1 MLLGA
6 LLIGAQ
12 VSYAALPTKQRSST
26 SVRKER
32 QDETKK
38 LNQTRRKLD
47 ANQRQISQRLNDLN
61 ALAAQINST
70 SAKITAKQKQ
80 ISNIDARI
88 TSASDSI
95 TLLGAEI
102 EKLKEGTRKSLREA
116 RTRRQTMS
124 ATSMVLNAQSFRQ
137 AVKRA
142 GYLKQLEAS
151 RTKKTKRL
159 QAANDALTL
168 KKQELNELRHAQALA
183 LAQLTQ
189 QQQQL
194 ETQQAQMQG
203 MVSDLRRQG
212 NALEKELV
220 QRQNKLAQ
228 LDRELDRII
237 AEEQRKAE
245 EERLAAE
252 RKRQAE
258 EAERK
263 RLAAEAEAARLAA
276 EEKARQ
282 EAEAQNQLAQ
292 TDQKSQKKDKKKKD
306 KKDTKKDS
314 KKEVAA
320 TSASATKEV
329 AQPKQDTKATQK
341 TQEKAKAAP
350 TVPGA
355 TFAQSK
361 GRLMFPVSG
370 DYTIVSRFGRSKYA
384 DLSRVEMDN
393 PGIDIQA
400 SQGSSAR
407 AVYPGE
413 VTSIFKLDGYH
424 NIVMVR
430 HGEYLTIYANIDQL
444 SVRKGDQVQA
454 GQHIG
459 KIYSDN
465 TDGGRTILHFEVR
478 KERQKLNPLEWVKL

>member
-1 MLLGA
+1 MGA
-6 LLIGAQ
+6 LWGD
-12 VSYAALPTKQRSST
+12 AAMPSKLRNST

-61 ALAAQINST
+61 ALAAEINAT

-80 ISNIDARI
+80 ISNLDARI

-95 TLLGAEI
+95 TLLSAEI

-124 ATSMVLNAQSFRQ
+124 ATSMVLNAESFRQ

-151 RTKKTKRL
+151 RSKKTKRL
-159 QAANDALTL
+159 QATNDALSL

-194 ETQQAQMQG
+194 EAQQSQMQG
-203 MVSDLRRQG
+203 MVTDLRRQG

-245 EERLAAE
+245 EERLVAE

-263 RLAAEAEAARLAA
+263 RLAAEAEATRLAA

-282 EAEAQNQLAQ
+282 DAEAQKQLAQ
-292 TDQKSQKKDKKKKD
+292 ADQKSQKK
-306 KKDTKKDS
+306 
-314 KKEVAA
+314 
-320 TSASATKEV
+320 
-329 AQPKQDTKATQK
+329 
-341 TQEKAKAAP
+341 EKSKAAA

-444 SVRKGDQVQA
+444 SVRKGDTVQA

-465 TDGGRTILHFEVR
+465 ADGGRTILHFEVR